1 MQRED
6 VLGEAL
12 KLLELQGI
20 ANTTLEM
27 VAERVDYPLDELRR
41 FWPDKEAIL
50 YDALR
55 YLSQQIDVWRRQL
68 MLDETQTAEQ
78 KLLAR
83 YQALSECVKNNRYP
97 GCLFIA
103 ACTFYPDPGHPIHQL
118 ADQQKSA
125 AYDFTHELLTTLEVD
140 DPAMVAKQMELVL
153 EGCLSRML
161 VNRSQADVDTA
172 HRLAE
177 DILRFARCGR
187 SEGQRRT
194 VVVDC
199 PDLLGLARAWIVPPR
214 RDTFASQHVA
224 AYGEC
229 ASDRGIYHCPRPVGV
244 HRRDETVASG
254 TRYGRRNL
262 GGDDEIGCGYARE
275 VGSRLDEASQVYDLS
290 RCRLVDGLL
299 PRHEWTVYGAAA
311 DARVVHLPYRVVAV
325 GYSG

>member
-140 DPAMVAKQMELVL
+140 DPAMVAKRWNW
-153 EGCLSRML
+153 C
-161 VNRSQADVDTA
+161 
-172 HRLAE
+172 
-177 DILRFARCGR
+177 
-187 SEGQRRT
+187 
-194 VVVDC
+194 
-199 PDLLGLARAWIVPPR
+199 WK
-214 RDTFASQHVA
+214 
-224 AYGEC
+224 
-229 ASDRGIYHCPRPVGV
+229 
-244 HRRDETVASG
+244 
-254 TRYGRRNL
+254 
-262 GGDDEIGCGYARE
+262 
-275 VGSRLDEASQVYDLS
+275 
-290 RCRLVDGLL
+290 
-299 PRHEWTVYGAAA
+299 
-311 DARVVHLPYRVVAV
+311 AV
-325 GYSG
+325 